1 MEETK
6 TNSYLA
12 TEPISKLIIKFSVP
26 CVLSMLVSAL
36 YNIVDQIFIGQKR
49 RILGNAATNVVLSVY
64 CFGFSSCSF
73 NRRWQCRTF
82 KPFPWQR

>member
-12 TEPISKLIIKFSVP
+12 TEPIGKLILKFSVP

-36 YNIVDQIFIGQKR
+36 YNIVDQIFIGQSVGYFTGKVAER
-49 RILGNAATNVVLSVY
+49 VIFILFCFEKLISILSVKI
-64 CFGFSSCSF
+64 SVSLSF
-73 NRRWQCRTF
+73 
-82 KPFPWQR
+82 